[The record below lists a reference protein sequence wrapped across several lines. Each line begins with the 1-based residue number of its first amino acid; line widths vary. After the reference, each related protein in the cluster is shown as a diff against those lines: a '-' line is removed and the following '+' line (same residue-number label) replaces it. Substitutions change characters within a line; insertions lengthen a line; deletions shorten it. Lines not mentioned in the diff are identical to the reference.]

1 MAHCGTGT
9 PLISIITVT
18 YNAASQLEE
27 SIWGVKSQTYPNRE
41 HIVIDG
47 GSKDGTL
54 DILKENDPWLG
65 YWVSE
70 NDNGIYDAM
79 DKGIEVCSGDWVY
92 FLGVDDAFYS
102 PETLSSIFEA
112 RTIPSSL
119 DMVLGQ
125 VFTDRG
131 LTLSRFNGSML
142 YKNAVYHQS
151 AFYARHIFD
160 RFRYC
165 NSSPLNRHK
174 KCYDISGDYRLNLML
189 QQRGARYMRVE
200 QPIARCRS
208 GVSMEGRIKGYLE
221 EIRIRH
227 EFVPFHKAIFFDFF
241 TVLRYLHKRVPMSKP
256 LKRFHETG
264 PS

>member
-1 MAHCGTGT
+1 MPSRRSGA
-9 PLISIITVT
+9 PLISIITVA

-27 SIWGVKSQTYPNRE
+27 AIQAVKSQTYANRE

-47 GSKDGTL
+47 GSADGTL
-54 DILKENDPWLG
+54 DILKDNDRWLG

-70 NDNGIYDAM
+70 PDNGIYDAM

-102 PETLSSIFEA
+102 PKTLSSIFE
-112 RTIPSSL
+112 TQNLPGSV

-125 VFTDRG
+125 VFTERG
-131 LTLSRFNGSML
+131 LTLSRFNGSLM
-142 YKNAVYHQS
+142 YKNTVYHQA
-151 AFYARHIFD
+151 AFYARRIFE

-165 NSSPLNRHK
+165 HAPLSNRHK
-174 KCYDISGDYRLNLML
+174 RYYNISGDYRLNLML
-189 QQRGARYMRVE
+189 HRRGARCMRVE
-200 QPIARCRS
+200 QPIAKCRS

-227 EFVPFHKAIFFDFF
+227 EFVPFHKALFFDFF
-241 TVLRYLHKRVPMSKP
+241 TVMRYFHKRIPTPKP
-256 LKRFHETG
+256 LNAI
-264 PS
+264 S